1 MAEAPTLEEPQNAAF
16 SLKRDKLGGQKP
28 GIQVLAEMHA
38 RQYIT
43 KQDKQLD
50 YTLSSRNFSRAVQSS
65 HGKRSAIPHRNIC
78 KSNYSSTALP
88 SSYTHT

>member
-1 MAEAPTLEEPQNAAF
+1 MAEGPTLEEPQNAAF

-43 KQDKQLD
+43 KQDKQLE
-50 YTLSSRNFSRAVQSS
+50 YTLSSRNVSRAVQSS

-88 SSYTHT
+88 STYTHT